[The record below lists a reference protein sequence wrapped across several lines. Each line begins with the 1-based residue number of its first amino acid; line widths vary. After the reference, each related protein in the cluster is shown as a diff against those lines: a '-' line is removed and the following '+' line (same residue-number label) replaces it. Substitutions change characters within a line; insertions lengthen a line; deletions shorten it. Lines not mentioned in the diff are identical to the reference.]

1 MTSDVQKKIAGLE
14 LRFPYFDKGQLQAIG
29 DSSDRYHIATIGTDE
44 QLAEKYNLDPKRPP
58 DLIAAQ
64 IMAGIYVREQFK
76 ERNIRPF
83 ETCQLTGIDNATI
96 SRNTNGVR
104 PFSLMPSFLTPFCY
118 NVLQESCH
126 KVMFGEEG
134 RIDLPKPYSM
144 TARSLLSLDE
154 PAREALLK
162 YAQKKAE
169 VYDSQ
174 CKETMQTAGAGK
186 KPEAEEKHAENKREK
201 ADQNMIPNA
210 PRRDQLI
217 IIRERIQT
225 YLDDTGRRPVH
236 FLGTDTPHVVRN
248 IIRRLMLDIR
258 ENPTPRGTILMYL
271 SFETGLALDY
281 FIAEDFTKYVPCF
294 YTDENGE
301 KIELKD
307 KRILQY
313 LGTCAALPPETRE
326 QLMGRAIGSAL
337 AAM

>member
-14 LRFPYFDKGQLQAIG
+14 LKFPYFDKGELQAIG

-44 QLAEKYNLDPKRPP
+44 QLAEKYNLDPRRPP

-83 ETCQLTGIDNATI
+83 ETCQLTGIDSATI

-154 PAREALLK
+154 PARSKTSHDAAQTLPAYKSHPQWVQYFFSPYHDSLPLK
-162 YAQKKAE
+162 
-169 VYDSQ
+169 S
-174 CKETMQTAGAGK
+174 
-186 KPEAEEKHAENKREK
+186 
-201 ADQNMIPNA
+201 
-210 PRRDQLI
+210 
-217 IIRERIQT
+217 
-225 YLDDTGRRPVH
+225 
-236 FLGTDTPHVVRN
+236 
-248 IIRRLMLDIR
+248 
-258 ENPTPRGTILMYL
+258 
-271 SFETGLALDY
+271 S
-281 FIAEDFTKYVPCF
+281 
-294 YTDENGE
+294 
-301 KIELKD
+301 
-307 KRILQY
+307 
-313 LGTCAALPPETRE
+313 
-326 QLMGRAIGSAL
+326 
-337 AAM
+337 